1 MPMVYKVWDLNEKFT
16 INKESLDQPHRY
28 EKSKS
33 AGKLNVTN
41 KRGISE
47 VGLNYRE
54 RHHGAQFNFTKHD
67 AVETVISP
75 SKRKPLAHPGIVS
88 NPWKQSLGLNF
99 L

>member
-1 MPMVYKVWDLNEKFT
+1 LND
-16 INKESLDQPHRY
+16 I
-28 EKSKS
+28 
-33 AGKLNVTN
+33 N

-54 RHHGAQFNFTKHD
+54 RQLGAQFNFTKHD
-67 AVETVISP
+67 AKETVVSP
-75 SKRKPLAHPGIVS
+75 TKRKPLAHPGIVT